1 MTLPTIHS
9 NGTSL
14 DTLLDGYDAI
24 DRALYELLAKWQAVE
39 FNARDY
45 YVKGPQEWP
54 QALEEREQQSANIR
68 ELRAYID
75 GIRQHLYDHLP

>member
-1 MTLPTIHS
+1 MILPTIHS

-24 DRALYELLAKWQAVE
+24 DLALYDLIAKWQAVE

-45 YVKGPQEWP
+45 YLQGPDAYTQARDERQQHSTKIQE
-54 QALEEREQQSANIR
+54 I
-68 ELRAYID
+68 RAYID
-75 GIRQHLYDHLP
+75 GIRQHLYDQLT

>member
-14 DTLLDGYDAI
+14 DTLIDGYDAI
-24 DRALYELLAKWQAVE
+24 DLALYDLLAKWQAVE

-45 YVKGPQEWP
+45 YPQGPDAYMQAAGERLMQTVKLKEF
-54 QALEEREQQSANIR
+54 
-68 ELRAYID
+68 RAYLD

>member
-24 DRALYELLAKWQAVE
+24 DLALYDLIAKWQAVE

-45 YVKGPQEWP
+45 YLQGPDAYTQARDERQQHGAKIQE
-54 QALEEREQQSANIR
+54 I
-68 ELRAYID
+68 RAYID
-75 GIRQHLYDHLP
+75 GIRQHLYDQLP

>member
-1 MTLPTIHS
+1 MTLPTIHA

-24 DRALYELLAKWQAVE
+24 DRALYDLIAKWQAVE

-45 YVKGPQEWP
+45 YPQGPDAYMQAAGERLMQTVK
-54 QALEEREQQSANIR
+54 LK

-75 GIRQHLYDHLP
+75 EMREHLYDQLP

>member
-14 DTLLDGYDAI
+14 DTLIDGYDAI
-24 DRALYELLAKWQAVE
+24 DLALYDLLAKWQAVE
-39 FNARDY
+39 FNVRDY
-45 YVKGPQEWP
+45 YPQGPDAYT
-54 QALEEREQQSANIR
+54 QARNERLEQSAKIQ
-68 ELRAYID
+68 ELRAYLD

>member
-9 NGTSL
+9 NGTDL
-14 DTLLDGYDAI
+14 DTLIDGYDAI
-24 DRALYELLAKWQAVE
+24 DRALYDLLAKWQAVE

-45 YVKGPQEWP
+45 YLQGPDAYT
-54 QALEEREQQSANIR
+54 QARDERQQHSAKIQ

-75 GIRQHLYDHLP
+75 GMRAHLYDHLP

>member
-1 MTLPTIHS
+1 MTLPTIHA

-24 DRALYELLAKWQAVE
+24 DLALYDLIAKWQAVE

-45 YVKGPQEWP
+45 YLQGPDAYTQARDERQQHSAKIQE
-54 QALEEREQQSANIR
+54 I
-68 ELRAYID
+68 RAYID
-75 GIRQHLYDHLP
+75 GIRQHLYDQLP